1 MRSRRDLVADFG
13 RVYYSSRAYSKITW
27 RGVQLLK
34 YPTDLWIYGELL
46 WRVRP
51 EVVVET
57 GTYAGGS
64 TLFFADMLDLIGAGT
79 VVTVDV
85 TDWSEPDGYPHHP
98 RITYLSGSST
108 DPAVV
113 EQIRGVADGRTC
125 LVILDSDHTAAHV
138 GAELAAY
145 GPLVSL
151 GSYLIVEDT
160 NVHDVRPDYP
170 AGPDDALAKWLPDH
184 PEFVVDR
191 DCERLLLSAAPG
203 GFLRRIR

>member
-1 MRSRRDLVADFG
+1 MRSRREVVADFG

-34 YPTDLWIYGELL
+34 YPTDLWVYGELL
-46 WRVRP
+46 WRIRP
-51 EVVVET
+51 ELVIET
-57 GTYAGGS
+57 GTYVGGA
-64 TLFFADMLDLIGAGT
+64 TLFFADMLEMIGEGQ
-79 VVTVDV
+79 VVTIDNA
-85 TDWSEPDGYPHHP
+85 DWSGPEGYPEHH

-108 DPAVV
+108 DEIIVDSMRAF
-113 EQIRGVADGRTC
+113 ADGRTC
-125 LVILDSDHTAAHV
+125 LVILDSDHRAEHV
-138 GAELAAY
+138 EAELDAY

-160 NVHDVRPDYP
+160 NVHAVRPDYP
-170 AGPDDALAKWLPDH
+170 AGPDDAVAKWLPDH